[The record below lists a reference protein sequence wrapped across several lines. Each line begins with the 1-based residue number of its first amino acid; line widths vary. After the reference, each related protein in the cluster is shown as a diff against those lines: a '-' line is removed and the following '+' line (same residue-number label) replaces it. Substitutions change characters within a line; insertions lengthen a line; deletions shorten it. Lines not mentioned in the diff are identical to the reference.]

1 MQDKYVGDIGDF
13 ANNGLLRALC
23 GTWEEPVAGMRL
35 GVVWYFNK
43 SSGPDGNH
51 IGYLNTSN
59 SNNSLHRR
67 CDKKLYDKFQELVG
81 NSLISKKERCIS
93 QIESGRILPP
103 DTQYFGDQVPVGD
116 RKNWLSNALE
126 KTDQAKI
133 VFINPDKGLAPESI
147 NPTQKA
153 SCEYVFMDDL
163 KAFAERPQSLVIYH
177 HLGQRNKVAQ
187 ETINSIATLM
197 EQELDRSVLALRWHR
212 VQGRAYFIIEHPS
225 HQTEIRDKIRALLE
239 SPWGQPRRGMDQP
252 CSFTQAYPPEEL

>member
-23 GTWEEPVAGMRL
+23 GTWDEPVAGMRL

-126 KTDQAKI
+126 KTDLPRSFSLTRTRGWLPNQS
-133 VFINPDKGLAPESI
+133 NPRKRQVVSTSLWTTSRLLQNGL
-147 NPTQKA
+147 KA
-153 SCEYVFMDDL
+153 SSY
-163 KAFAERPQSLVIYH
+163 I
-177 HLGQRNKVAQ
+177 
-187 ETINSIATLM
+187 TIWANATRLPKKPSIA
-197 EQELDRSVLALRWHR
+197 
-212 VQGRAYFIIEHPS
+212 
-225 HQTEIRDKIRALLE
+225 LL
-239 SPWGQPRRGMDQP
+239 P
-252 CSFTQAYPPEEL
+252 